1 MLAELK
7 GHTGPVWSV
16 AFAPDGRTLAAGDG
30 GGAVRFWDVAAGRER
45 QRFAWDVGPVQ
56 ALAFA
61 PDGLTCAAGG
71 ATGRVV
77 LWDVDA

>member
-1 MLAELK
+1 M
-7 GHTGPVWSV
+7 
-16 AFAPDGRTLAAGDG
+16 D
-30 GGAVRFWDVAAGRER
+30 ER

-61 PDGLTCAAGG
+61 ADGLTCAAGG